1 MNSRISLNGDDWLSK
16 EFYGEDR
23 RWRNSHLPDS
33 RAKRGW
39 RVGSVPGCPHHD
51 LWKLGEIPD
60 PYVDRLCSTI
70 DR

>member
-1 MNSRISLNGDDWLSK
+1 MISRISLDGDGWLFK
-16 EFYGEDR
+16 EFYSEDW

-33 RAKRGW
+33 RDKRGW

-51 LWKLGEIPD
+51 LWKLREIPD